1 MAVVLG
7 LAGLWYDNHE
17 DMDFLN
23 ISKVN
28 RRKFIKKQ
36 KPKTKT
42 KRPYFQRFLIK
53 LKLVFYR
60 MSSGTAGR
68 VVIKY
73 LLFTQKHTGPRSKS
87 RSPQ

>member
-17 DMDFLN
+17 DMDFQN
-23 ISKVN
+23 ISKV
-28 RRKFIKKQ
+28 KTEIHKKRPNTT
-36 KPKTKT
+36 KNKEKTKTKT

-60 MSSGTAGR
+60 MSSGR
-68 VVIKY
+68 
-73 LLFTQKHTGPRSKS
+73 L
-87 RSPQ
+87 

>member
-7 LAGLWYDNHE
+7 LAGLWYGNHE
-17 DMDFLN
+17 DMDFQD
-23 ISKVN
+23 ISKV
-28 RRKFIKKQ
+28 KTEIHKKKSQKQ
-36 KPKTKT
+36 KQKG
-42 KRPYFQRFLIK
+42 RFQGFLIK